1 MAPMAIPKTKKT
13 ILQTEL
19 LLKTQK
25 YNQKT
30 YLIKKLDQ
38 YWKSIEKTLLTFITL
53 SCDT

>member
-1 MAPMAIPKTKKT
+1 MAPRAIPKSKTKKT
-13 ILQTEL
+13 FLQTEL

-38 YWKSIEKTLLTFITL
+38 Y
-53 SCDT
+53 